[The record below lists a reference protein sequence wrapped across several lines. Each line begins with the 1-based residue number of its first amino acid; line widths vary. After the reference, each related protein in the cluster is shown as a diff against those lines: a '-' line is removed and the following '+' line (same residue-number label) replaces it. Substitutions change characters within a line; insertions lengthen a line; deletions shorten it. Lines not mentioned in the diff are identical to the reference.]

1 MDSTEQKPK
10 RPIVNAACPYCGNS
24 VKFYMPLKPGVLSFT
39 CPAAGCGKQ
48 FRVQVTEAMLLQAN
62 PAAPK
67 PQQPNP
73 QPQQPQPYQQQPQP
87 QPQAQQPQAH
97 PKQQVHTQAQQVQS
111 QLQQVQPKVQQA
123 QAQPQQQV
131 QAQQAQAQQQK
142 RSIKPTDSI
151 ENWTAEG
158 KSGGRIAKVVVT
170 RTKMLFMKERKEYDL
185 KIGVNVIGRADAMS
199 PSDIMIED
207 DMTVS
212 RRSVSITVE
221 ASGGSYRYWFEV
233 LKSTN
238 PVLVNGKRHAV
249 GESFVVEP
257 GTKFV
262 LGRTKLSIEL

>member
-24 VKFYMPLKPGVLSFT
+24 VKFYMPPKPGVLSFT

-73 QPQQPQPYQQQPQP
+73 QPQQPQP
-87 QPQAQQPQAH
+87 QPQAQQTQTQ
-97 PKQQVHTQAQQVQS
+97 PK
-111 QLQQVQPKVQQA
+111 QQVQPKVQQ
-123 QAQPQQQV
+123 V
-131 QAQQAQAQQQK
+131 QSQQAQAQQQK

-151 ENWTAEG
+151 ENWMAEG
-158 KSGGRIAKVVVT
+158 KAGGRIAKIVVT

>member
-24 VKFYMPLKPGVLSFT
+24 VKFYMPPKPGVLSFT
-39 CPAAGCGKQ
+39 CPTAGCGKQ

-67 PQQPNP
+67 PQQPKP
-73 QPQQPQPYQQQPQP
+73 QPQQPKPQLQQPQP
-87 QPQAQQPQAH
+87 QPQAQQTPTQ
-97 PKQQVHTQAQQVQS
+97 PKQQVQPKAQQVQS
-111 QLQQVQPKVQQA
+111 
-123 QAQPQQQV
+123 
-131 QAQQAQAQQQK
+131 QQAQAQQQK

-151 ENWTAEG
+151 ENWMAEG
-158 KSGGRIAKVVVT
+158 KAGGRIAKIVVT

>member
-39 CPAAGCGKQ
+39 CPTAGCGKQ

-67 PQQPNP
+67 LQQPNPQPQQPNP
-73 QPQQPQPYQQQPQP
+73 QPQQSQPQS
-87 QPQAQQPQAH
+87 
-97 PKQQVHTQAQQVQS
+97 QVQ
-111 QLQQVQPKVQQA
+111 QTPT
-123 QAQPQQQV
+123 QPQQQV
-131 QAQQAQAQQQK
+131 QPKAQQVQSQQAQAQQQK

-158 KSGGRIAKVVVT
+158 KAGGRIAKIVVT

-249 GESFVVEP
+249 GESFVVEL

>member
-62 PAAPK
+62 PAATK
-67 PQQPNP
+67 PQQPKP

-97 PKQQVHTQAQQVQS
+97 PKQQVHTQAQQ
-111 QLQQVQPKVQQA
+111 A
-123 QAQPQQQV
+123 QAQSQQQV
-131 QAQQAQAQQQK
+131 QSQQAQAQQQK
-142 RSIKPTDSI
+142 RSIKPTEGI

-170 RTKMLFMKERKEYDL
+170 RTKMLFMKEHKEYDL

>member
-39 CPAAGCGKQ
+39 CPTAGCGKQ

-62 PAAPK
+62 PATPK

-73 QPQQPQPYQQQPQP
+73 QPQQPKPQPQQPQP
-87 QPQAQQPQAH
+87 QSQAQQTQTQ
-97 PKQQVHTQAQQVQS
+97 PKQQSQPKAQQVQS
-111 QLQQVQPKVQQA
+111 
-123 QAQPQQQV
+123 
-131 QAQQAQAQQQK
+131 QQAQAQQQK

-151 ENWTAEG
+151 ENWMAEG
-158 KSGGRIAKVVVT
+158 KAGGRIAKIVVT
-170 RTKMLFMKERKEYDL
+170 RTKMIFMKERKEYDL

>member
-10 RPIVNAACPYCGNS
+10 RPIVNAACPYCSNS

-62 PAAPK
+62 SAATK

-73 QPQQPQPYQQQPQP
+73 QPQQSQPHQPQP
-87 QPQAQQPQAH
+87 QTQSLSQQPQAQ
-97 PKQQVHTQAQQVQS
+97 PKQQS
-111 QLQQVQPKVQQA
+111 QPKVQQA

-158 KSGGRIAKVVVT
+158 KAGGRIAKVVVT
-170 RTKMLFMKERKEYDL
+170 RTKMIFMKEHKEYDL

>member
-39 CPAAGCGKQ
+39 CPTAGCGKQ

-62 PAAPK
+62 PATPK
-67 PQQPNP
+67 PQQPNTQPQQPKP
-73 QPQQPQPYQQQPQP
+73 QPQQPQPQS
-87 QPQAQQPQAH
+87 QAQQAPTQ
-97 PKQQVHTQAQQVQS
+97 PKQQVQPKAQQVQS
-111 QLQQVQPKVQQA
+111 
-123 QAQPQQQV
+123 
-131 QAQQAQAQQQK
+131 QQAQAQQQK

-151 ENWTAEG
+151 ENWMAEG
-158 KSGGRIAKVVVT
+158 KAGGRIAKIVVT
-170 RTKMLFMKERKEYDL
+170 RTKMIFMKERKEYDL

>member
-62 PAAPK
+62 PAATK
-67 PQQPNP
+67 PQQPKP

-87 QPQAQQPQAH
+87 QPQAH
-97 PKQQVHTQAQQVQS
+97 PKQQVHTQAQQAQA
-111 QLQQVQPKVQQA
+111 QQA
-123 QAQPQQQV
+123 QAQLQQQA
-131 QAQQAQAQQQK
+131 QSQQAQAQQQK
-142 RSIKPTDSI
+142 RSIKPTEGI

-158 KSGGRIAKVVVT
+158 KAGGRIAKIVVT
-170 RTKMLFMKERKEYDL
+170 RTKMIFMKERKEYDL

>member
-62 PAAPK
+62 PAATK

-73 QPQQPQPYQQQPQP
+73 QPQQPKP

-97 PKQQVHTQAQQVQS
+97 PKQQVHT
-111 QLQQVQPKVQQA
+111 
-123 QAQPQQQV
+123 

-158 KSGGRIAKVVVT
+158 KAGGRIAKVVVT
-170 RTKMLFMKERKEYDL
+170 RTKMIFMKEHKEYDL

>member
-62 PAAPK
+62 SAATK

-73 QPQQPQPYQQQPQP
+73 QPQQSQPHQPQP
-87 QPQAQQPQAH
+87 QTQSLSQQPQAQ
-97 PKQQVHTQAQQVQS
+97 PKQQS
-111 QLQQVQPKVQQA
+111 QPKAQQA

-158 KSGGRIAKVVVT
+158 KAGGRIAKVVVT
-170 RTKMLFMKERKEYDL
+170 RTKMIFMKEHKEYDL

>member
-97 PKQQVHTQAQQVQS
+97 PKQQVHTQAQQ
-111 QLQQVQPKVQQA
+111 A
-123 QAQPQQQV
+123 QAQSQQQV

-158 KSGGRIAKVVVT
+158 KAGGRIAKVVVT
-170 RTKMLFMKERKEYDL
+170 RTKMLFMKEHKEYDL

>member
-24 VKFYMPLKPGVLSFT
+24 VKFYMPPKPGVLSFT
-39 CPAAGCGKQ
+39 CPTAGCGKQ
-48 FRVQVTEAMLLQAN
+48 FSVQVTEAMLLQAN

-73 QPQQPQPYQQQPQP
+73 QPQQPKPQPQQPQP
-87 QPQAQQPQAH
+87 QPQAQQTQTQ
-97 PKQQVHTQAQQVQS
+97 PKQQVQPKAQQVQS
-111 QLQQVQPKVQQA
+111 
-123 QAQPQQQV
+123 
-131 QAQQAQAQQQK
+131 QQAQAQQQK

-158 KSGGRIAKVVVT
+158 KTGGRIAKIVVT

>member
-62 PAAPK
+62 PAATK

-73 QPQQPQPYQQQPQP
+73 HQQQPQP

-97 PKQQVHTQAQQVQS
+97 PKQQVHTQAQQ
-111 QLQQVQPKVQQA
+111 A

-131 QAQQAQAQQQK
+131 QAQQAQVQQQK
-142 RSIKPTDSI
+142 RSIKPTEGI

-170 RTKMLFMKERKEYDL
+170 RTKMIFMKERKEYDL

>member
-39 CPAAGCGKQ
+39 CPTAGCGKQ

-67 PQQPNP
+67 PQQPKP
-73 QPQQPQPYQQQPQP
+73 QPQQPQP
-87 QPQAQQPQAH
+87 QPQAQQTQTQ
-97 PKQQVHTQAQQVQS
+97 PKQQVQPKAQQVQS
-111 QLQQVQPKVQQA
+111 QQA
-123 QAQPQQQV
+123 QS
-131 QAQQAQAQQQK
+131 QQQK

-151 ENWTAEG
+151 ENWMAEG
-158 KSGGRIAKVVVT
+158 KAGGRIAKVVVT
-170 RTKMLFMKERKEYDL
+170 RTKMIFMKERKEYDL

>member
-10 RPIVNAACPYCGNS
+10 RPIVNAACPYCGNP

-62 PAAPK
+62 SAATK

-73 QPQQPQPYQQQPQP
+73 QPQQSQPHQPQP
-87 QPQAQQPQAH
+87 QTQSLSQQPQAQ
-97 PKQQVHTQAQQVQS
+97 PKQQS
-111 QLQQVQPKVQQA
+111 QPKVQQA

-131 QAQQAQAQQQK
+131 QAQQQK

-158 KSGGRIAKVVVT
+158 KAGGRIAKVVVT
-170 RTKMLFMKERKEYDL
+170 RTKMIFMKEHKEYDL

>member
-1 MDSTEQKPK
+1 MDSTEQKTK

-39 CPAAGCGKQ
+39 CPTAGCGKQ

-73 QPQQPQPYQQQPQP
+73 QLQQPKPQPQQPQP
-87 QPQAQQPQAH
+87 QPQSQQPQAQ
-97 PKQQVHTQAQQVQS
+97 PKQQVQPKAQQVQS
-111 QLQQVQPKVQQA
+111 
-123 QAQPQQQV
+123 
-131 QAQQAQAQQQK
+131 QQAQAQQQK

-151 ENWTAEG
+151 ENWMAEG
-158 KSGGRIAKVVVT
+158 KAGGRIAKIVVT
-170 RTKMLFMKERKEYDL
+170 RTKMVFMKERKEYDL

>member
-62 PAAPK
+62 SAATK

-73 QPQQPQPYQQQPQP
+73 QPQQSQPHQPQP
-87 QPQAQQPQAH
+87 QTQSLSQQPQAQ
-97 PKQQVHTQAQQVQS
+97 PKQQS
-111 QLQQVQPKVQQA
+111 QPKVQQA

-158 KSGGRIAKVVVT
+158 KAGGRIAKIVVT
-170 RTKMLFMKERKEYDL
+170 RTKMIFMKEHKEYDL

>member
-62 PAAPK
+62 PAASK

-73 QPQQPQPYQQQPQP
+73 QPQQPQP
-87 QPQAQQPQAH
+87 QPQAQQTPTQ
-97 PKQQVHTQAQQVQS
+97 PKQQSQPKAQQVQS
-111 QLQQVQPKVQQA
+111 
-123 QAQPQQQV
+123 
-131 QAQQAQAQQQK
+131 QQAQAQQQK

-151 ENWTAEG
+151 ENWMAEG
-158 KSGGRIAKVVVT
+158 KAGGRIAKIVVT
-170 RTKMLFMKERKEYDL
+170 RTKMVFMKERKEYDL

>member
-10 RPIVNAACPYCGNS
+10 RPIVNAACPYCGNP

-73 QPQQPQPYQQQPQP
+73 QPQQPQPYQQQSQP

-97 PKQQVHTQAQQVQS
+97 PKQQVHTQAQQ
-111 QLQQVQPKVQQA
+111 A
-123 QAQPQQQV
+123 QAQPQQQA
-131 QAQQAQAQQQK
+131 QSQQAQAQQQK

-158 KSGGRIAKVVVT
+158 KAGGRIAKVVVT
-170 RTKMLFMKERKEYDL
+170 RTKMIFMKERKEYDL

>member
-24 VKFYMPLKPGVLSFT
+24 VKFYMPPKPGVLSFT

-62 PAAPK
+62 PVATK

-73 QPQQPQPYQQQPQP
+73 QPQQPKP

-111 QLQQVQPKVQQA
+111 QLQQAQAKVQQVHT
-123 QAQPQQQV
+123 QPQQQV

-158 KSGGRIAKVVVT
+158 KAGGRIAKVVVT
-170 RTKMLFMKERKEYDL
+170 RTKMIFMKEHKEYDL

>member
-39 CPAAGCGKQ
+39 CPAADCGKQ

-62 PAAPK
+62 PAATK

-73 QPQQPQPYQQQPQP
+73 QPQQPKP

-97 PKQQVHTQAQQVQS
+97 PKQQVHTQA
-111 QLQQVQPKVQQA
+111 QQA

-158 KSGGRIAKVVVT
+158 KAGGRIAKVVVT
-170 RTKMLFMKERKEYDL
+170 RTKMIFMKEHKEYDL

>member
-10 RPIVNAACPYCGNS
+10 RPIVNAACPYCGNP

-62 PAAPK
+62 TAATK

-73 QPQQPQPYQQQPQP
+73 QPQQSQPHQPQP
-87 QPQAQQPQAH
+87 QTQSLSQQPQAQ
-97 PKQQVHTQAQQVQS
+97 PKQQS
-111 QLQQVQPKVQQA
+111 QPKVQQA

-158 KSGGRIAKVVVT
+158 KAGGRIAKVVVT
-170 RTKMLFMKERKEYDL
+170 RTKMIFMKEHKEYDL

>member
-62 PAAPK
+62 PAATK
-67 PQQPNP
+67 PQQPKP

-111 QLQQVQPKVQQA
+111 Q
-123 QAQPQQQV
+123 
-131 QAQQAQAQQQK
+131 QAQAQQQK

-158 KSGGRIAKVVVT
+158 KAGGRIAKVVVT
-170 RTKMLFMKERKEYDL
+170 RTKMIFMKEHKEYDL

-238 PVLVNGKRHAV
+238 PVIVNGKRHAV

>member
-1 MDSTEQKPK
+1 MDFTEQKPK

-62 PAAPK
+62 SAATK

-73 QPQQPQPYQQQPQP
+73 QPQQSQPHQPQP
-87 QPQAQQPQAH
+87 QTQSLSQQPQAQ
-97 PKQQVHTQAQQVQS
+97 PKQQS
-111 QLQQVQPKVQQA
+111 QPKVQQA

-131 QAQQAQAQQQK
+131 QAQQAQVQQQK

-158 KSGGRIAKVVVT
+158 KAGGRIAKVVVT
-170 RTKMLFMKERKEYDL
+170 RTKMIFMKEHKEYDL

>member
-39 CPAAGCGKQ
+39 CPTAGCGKQ

-62 PAAPK
+62 PATPK

-73 QPQQPQPYQQQPQP
+73 HPQQPQP
-87 QPQAQQPQAH
+87 QPQAQQTPTQ
-97 PKQQVHTQAQQVQS
+97 PKQQVQPKAQQVQS
-111 QLQQVQPKVQQA
+111 
-123 QAQPQQQV
+123 
-131 QAQQAQAQQQK
+131 QQAQAQQQK

-158 KSGGRIAKVVVT
+158 KAGGRIAKIVVT
-170 RTKMLFMKERKEYDL
+170 RTKMVFMRERKEYDL

>member
-62 PAAPK
+62 PAATK
-67 PQQPNP
+67 PQQPKP

-97 PKQQVHTQAQQVQS
+97 PKQQVHTQA
-111 QLQQVQPKVQQA
+111 QQA

-170 RTKMLFMKERKEYDL
+170 RTKMIFMKERKEYDL

>member
-1 MDSTEQKPK
+1 MDSTEQKPQ

-62 PAAPK
+62 PAGTK

-73 QPQQPQPYQQQPQP
+73 QPQQSQPHQPQP
-87 QPQAQQPQAH
+87 QTQSLSQQPQAQ
-97 PKQQVHTQAQQVQS
+97 PKQQS
-111 QLQQVQPKVQQA
+111 QPKVQQA

-158 KSGGRIAKVVVT
+158 KAGGRIAKVVVT
-170 RTKMLFMKERKEYDL
+170 RTKMIFMKEHKEYDL

>member
-10 RPIVNAACPYCGNS
+10 RPIVNAACPYCGNP

-62 PAAPK
+62 PATPK

-73 QPQQPQPYQQQPQP
+73 QPQQPKPQPQQPQP
-87 QPQAQQPQAH
+87 QPQAQQTQTQ
-97 PKQQVHTQAQQVQS
+97 PKQQVQPKAQQVQS
-111 QLQQVQPKVQQA
+111 
-123 QAQPQQQV
+123 
-131 QAQQAQAQQQK
+131 QQAQAQQQK

-151 ENWTAEG
+151 ENWMAEG
-158 KSGGRIAKVVVT
+158 KAGGRIAKVVVT
-170 RTKMLFMKERKEYDL
+170 RTKMLFMRERKEYDL

>member
-62 PAAPK
+62 PAATK
-67 PQQPNP
+67 PQQPKP

-97 PKQQVHTQAQQVQS
+97 PKQQVHTQAQQA
-111 QLQQVQPKVQQA
+111 K
-123 QAQPQQQV
+123 AQPQQQA
-131 QAQQAQAQQQK
+131 QSQQAQAQQQK

-158 KSGGRIAKVVVT
+158 KAGGRIAKVVVT
-170 RTKMLFMKERKEYDL
+170 RTKMIFMKEHKEYDL

>member
-62 PAAPK
+62 SAATK
-67 PQQPNP
+67 PQQPKP

-97 PKQQVHTQAQQVQS
+97 PKQQVHTQAQQ
-111 QLQQVQPKVQQA
+111 A
-123 QAQPQQQV
+123 QAQSQQQV

-158 KSGGRIAKVVVT
+158 KAGGRIAKVVVT
-170 RTKMLFMKERKEYDL
+170 RTKMIFMKERKEYDL

>member
-39 CPAAGCGKQ
+39 CPTAGCGKQ

-73 QPQQPQPYQQQPQP
+73 QPQQPKPQPQQPQP
-87 QPQAQQPQAH
+87 QSQAQQTPTQ
-97 PKQQVHTQAQQVQS
+97 PKQQSQPKAQQVQS
-111 QLQQVQPKVQQA
+111 QQT
-123 QAQPQQQV
+123 
-131 QAQQAQAQQQK
+131 QAQQQK
-142 RSIKPTDSI
+142 RSIKPTEGI

-158 KSGGRIAKVVVT
+158 KAGGRIAKIVVT

>member
-62 PAAPK
+62 SAATK
-67 PQQPNP
+67 PQQPKP
-73 QPQQPQPYQQQPQP
+73 QPQQSQPYQQQSQP

-97 PKQQVHTQAQQVQS
+97 PEQQVHTQ
-111 QLQQVQPKVQQA
+111 VQQA
-123 QAQPQQQV
+123 QAQPQQQA
-131 QAQQAQAQQQK
+131 QSQQAQAQQQK
-142 RSIKPTDSI
+142 RSIKPTEGI

-158 KSGGRIAKVVVT
+158 KAGGRIAKVVVT
-170 RTKMLFMKERKEYDL
+170 RTKMIFMKEHKEYDL

>member
-10 RPIVNAACPYCGNS
+10 RPIVNAACPYCGNP

-62 PAAPK
+62 SAATK
-67 PQQPNP
+67 PQQPKP

-97 PKQQVHTQAQQVQS
+97 PKQQVHTQAQQ
-111 QLQQVQPKVQQA
+111 A
-123 QAQPQQQV
+123 QAQSQQQV
-131 QAQQAQAQQQK
+131 QAQQAQAQQQ

-158 KSGGRIAKVVVT
+158 KAGGRIAKVVVT
-170 RTKMLFMKERKEYDL
+170 RTKMLFMKEHKEYDL

>member
-39 CPAAGCGKQ
+39 CPTAGCGKQ

-73 QPQQPQPYQQQPQP
+73 QPQQPQPQPQSQ
-87 QPQAQQPQAH
+87 QPQAQ
-97 PKQQVHTQAQQVQS
+97 PKQQVQPKAQQVQS
-111 QLQQVQPKVQQA
+111 
-123 QAQPQQQV
+123 
-131 QAQQAQAQQQK
+131 QQAQAQQQK

-158 KSGGRIAKVVVT
+158 KAGGRIAKIVVT
-170 RTKMLFMKERKEYDL
+170 CTKMIFMKERKEYDL

>member
-97 PKQQVHTQAQQVQS
+97 PKQQVHTQAQQ
-111 QLQQVQPKVQQA
+111 A
-123 QAQPQQQV
+123 QAQSQQQV

-142 RSIKPTDSI
+142 RSIKPTEGI

-170 RTKMLFMKERKEYDL
+170 RTKMIFMKEHKEYDL

>member
-62 PAAPK
+62 PAATK
-67 PQQPNP
+67 PQQPKP

-87 QPQAQQPQAH
+87 QPQAH
-97 PKQQVHTQAQQVQS
+97 PKQQVHTQAQQA
-111 QLQQVQPKVQQA
+111 QQA
-123 QAQPQQQV
+123 QAQLQQQA
-131 QAQQAQAQQQK
+131 QSQQAQAQQQK
-142 RSIKPTDSI
+142 RSIKPTEGI

-158 KSGGRIAKVVVT
+158 KAGGRIAKVVVT
-170 RTKMLFMKERKEYDL
+170 RTKMIFMKERKEYDL

>member
-62 PAAPK
+62 SAATK

-73 QPQQPQPYQQQPQP
+73 QPQQSQPHQPQP
-87 QPQAQQPQAH
+87 QTQSLSQQPQAQ
-97 PKQQVHTQAQQVQS
+97 PKQQS
-111 QLQQVQPKVQQA
+111 QPKVQQA

-158 KSGGRIAKVVVT
+158 KAGGRIAKVVVT
-170 RTKMLFMKERKEYDL
+170 RTKMIFMKEHKEYDL

-221 ASGGSYRYWFEV
+221 ASGGTYRYWFEV

>member
-39 CPAAGCGKQ
+39 CPTAGCGKQ

-67 PQQPNP
+67 PQQSNP
-73 QPQQPQPYQQQPQP
+73 QPQQPKP
-87 QPQAQQPQAH
+87 QPQAQQTPTQ
-97 PKQQVHTQAQQVQS
+97 PKQQSQPKAQQVQS
-111 QLQQVQPKVQQA
+111 
-123 QAQPQQQV
+123 
-131 QAQQAQAQQQK
+131 QQAQAQQQK

-158 KSGGRIAKVVVT
+158 KAGGRIAKVVVT
-170 RTKMLFMKERKEYDL
+170 RTKMVFMRERKEYDL

-221 ASGGSYRYWFEV
+221 VSGGSYRYWFEV

-257 GTKFV
+257 GTKFF
-262 LGRTKLSIEL
+262 L

>member
-1 MDSTEQKPK
+1 MDFTEQKPK
-10 RPIVNAACPYCGNS
+10 RPIVNAACPYCGNP

-62 PAAPK
+62 SAATK

-73 QPQQPQPYQQQPQP
+73 QPQQSQPHQPQP
-87 QPQAQQPQAH
+87 QTQSLSQQPQAQ
-97 PKQQVHTQAQQVQS
+97 PKQQS
-111 QLQQVQPKVQQA
+111 QPKAQQA

-158 KSGGRIAKVVVT
+158 KAGGRIAKVVVT
-170 RTKMLFMKERKEYDL
+170 RTKMIFMKEHKEYDL

>member
-10 RPIVNAACPYCGNS
+10 RPIVNAACPYCGNP

-62 PAAPK
+62 PAATK

-73 QPQQPQPYQQQPQP
+73 QPQQPKP

-97 PKQQVHTQAQQVQS
+97 PKQQVHTQA
-111 QLQQVQPKVQQA
+111 QQA

-142 RSIKPTDSI
+142 RSINPSDSI
-151 ENWTAEG
+151 GNLTAEG
-158 KSGGRIAKVVVT
+158 KAGGRIAKVVVT
-170 RTKMLFMKERKEYDL
+170 RTKMIFMKEHKEYDL

-238 PVLVNGKRHAV
+238 HVHVNGKRHAV